1 MRKQY
6 TIGVDFGTLSARA
19 VLADLETGEILA
31 DSVSVYANAVLDRQ
45 LPETG
50 EALPA
55 GWALEDPAD
64 WEEALYATI
73 SGVIRK
79 SGVEPEKII
88 GVGVDFT
95 SATVLPLDQN
105 GRPLCQDPA
114 FRHEKNAWPKLWK
127 HHGAQKQAVKI
138 RRVLESMDP
147 ERLSSNFQLAGAES
161 EPAKVLQTLEE
172 APEVYRAA
180 AHFAEAGDY
189 MVSLLT
195 GKLVQ
200 NRGTAGL
207 KSIYSM
213 EKGWPDRAV
222 LTAIHPEFANYLTEK
237 WNQPLLDPGEK
248 AGTVTAAA
256 SERTGLPVG
265 CAVAVSVIDGHA
277 APPACG
283 LRGEDTPLLIL
294 GTGSTTTVL
303 SKTYRFVDGTCGTVR
318 DGILPGFYGY
328 EAGQCCVGDQYAWY
342 AAHCGLNQWEL
353 TDKAARLTPG
363 ESGLVAVD
371 WWNGSR
377 SPYMNEK
384 LKGVISGLRLSTR
397 PEEVY
402 RAMLESTAFGC
413 RNIYD
418 RFRQAGFRFREI
430 RATGGIPGKN
440 PLVMQIY
447 ADVLGLPIRLA
458 GMQYGSALGSAM
470 FAGLAA
476 GAFANMTEAMDR
488 MEDLSD
494 TVYTPNPENTEI
506 YDRLYGRYRRIIDFF
521 RQEYENESVKEE
533 NAPSAKRKTL
543 LC

>member
-1 MRKQY
+1 MIINPGGKIKKGEKFFR
-6 TIGVDFGTLSARA
+6 
-19 VLADLETGEILA
+19 DLDIE
-31 DSVSVYANAVLDRQ
+31 
-45 LPETG
+45 
-50 EALPA
+50 
-55 GWALEDPAD
+55 
-64 WEEALYATI
+64 
-73 SGVIRK
+73 
-79 SGVEPEKII
+79 
-88 GVGVDFT
+88 
-95 SATVLPLDQN
+95 
-105 GRPLCQDPA
+105 
-114 FRHEKNAWPKLWK
+114 
-127 HHGAQKQAVKI
+127 
-138 RRVLESMDP
+138 
-147 ERLSSNFQLAGAES
+147 
-161 EPAKVLQTLEE
+161 
-172 APEVYRAA
+172 
-180 AHFAEAGDY
+180 AHFAGTARNLRHKMNQSGRGPPEWRFHFMQKDQTQPERREGFGYLPSCAPLANPYVPFQQNAPAHYALPQG
-189 MVSLLT
+189 
-195 GKLVQ
+195 LV
-200 NRGTAGL
+200 RGTLFPGL
-207 KSIYSM
+207 DLPFM
-213 EKGWPDRAV
+213 GMV
-222 LTAIHPEFANYLTEK
+222 NNTE
-237 WNQPLLDPGEK
+237 L
-248 AGTVTAAA
+248 A
-256 SERTGLPVG
+256 
-265 CAVAVSVIDGHA
+265 
-277 APPACG
+277 
-283 LRGEDTPLLIL
+283 DTPLGELMALDFVIKEL
-294 GTGSTTTVL
+294 QLYLDTHADDTEAFDTLQQYIKLFETGRAAYVRKYGPITICDTVL

-397 PEEVY
+397 PEEIY

>member
-31 DSVSVYANAVLDRQ
+31 DSVSVYAHAVLDRQ

-127 HHGAQKQAVKI
+127 HHGAQKQAAKI
-138 RRVLESMDP
+138 RRVLEAMDP

-161 EPAKVLQTLEE
+161 ELAKVLQTLEE

-213 EKGWPDRAV
+213 EKGWPDREI
-222 LTAIHPEFANYLTEK
+222 LTAIHPEFA
-237 WNQPLLDPGEK
+237 K
-248 AGTVTAAA
+248 A
-256 SERTGLPVG
+256 
-265 CAVAVSVIDGHA
+265 
-277 APPACG
+277 
-283 LRGEDTPLLIL
+283 
-294 GTGSTTTVL
+294 
-303 SKTYRFVDGTCGTVR
+303 
-318 DGILPGFYGY
+318 
-328 EAGQCCVGDQYAWY
+328 
-342 AAHCGLNQWEL
+342 
-353 TDKAARLTPG
+353 
-363 ESGLVAVD
+363 
-371 WWNGSR
+371 
-377 SPYMNEK
+377 
-384 LKGVISGLRLSTR
+384 
-397 PEEVY
+397 
-402 RAMLESTAFGC
+402 
-413 RNIYD
+413 
-418 RFRQAGFRFREI
+418 
-430 RATGGIPGKN
+430 
-440 PLVMQIY
+440 
-447 ADVLGLPIRLA
+447 
-458 GMQYGSALGSAM
+458 
-470 FAGLAA
+470 
-476 GAFANMTEAMDR
+476 
-488 MEDLSD
+488 
-494 TVYTPNPENTEI
+494 
-506 YDRLYGRYRRIIDFF
+506 
-521 RQEYENESVKEE
+521 
-533 NAPSAKRKTL
+533 
-543 LC
+543 